1 MGCFVSFRWCRAK
14 GPDGLFVATIVPI
27 ALQKESEDAVSG
39 EGSSLWVCGE
49 WLVWDVIGGMLFDV
63 FERAAVLL
71 QVFGE
76 EALGEA
82 VAADALFGG
91 ADGSMVG
98 AAATKVFNLSFH
110 EGEALGEVGLGGLL
124 QRFEL
129 LQGLGIVVL
138 FVVFVVFVVI
148 YRRKRCLGE
157 EFVEL
162 ECLRVDEDADA
173 GCLSFSEGK
182 HETLNGAF
190 AKDFPFL
197 FVVGYAVE
205 EGEVFMDG
213 AKVFCS
219 KFVKVIETEF

>member
-1 MGCFVSFRWCRAK
+1 M
-14 GPDGLFVATIVPI
+14 
-27 ALQKESEDAVSG
+27 
-39 EGSSLWVCGE
+39 
-49 WLVWDVIGGMLFDV
+49 WDVICGMLFDV
-63 FERAAVLL
+63 FERAAVLM

-98 AAATKVFNLSFH
+98 AAATKVFNLSIH

-129 LQGLGIVVL
+129 LQGLGVVVL
-138 FVVFVVFVVI
+138 FFVVLFVVFVVI
-148 YRRKRCLGE
+148 YRRKWCLGE

-190 AKDFPFL
+190 AKDFPFP